1 MKTSVKILLLLNESS
16 SERQKYYGVIVCLDA
31 YPKAIPMVIKTLK
44 ALEENGKNG
53 NADNILR
60 NQNEYAD
67 YISNLNTNGAS
78 IWYLDDILD
87 DAKTRLNI
95 SSSSTLKDLINK
107 LQKTYDTQVR

>member
-1 MKTSVKILLLLNESS
+1 MNPL
-16 SERQKYYGVIVCLDA
+16 A
-31 YPKAIPMVIKTLK
+31 
-44 ALEENGKNG
+44 
-53 NADNILR
+53 
-60 NQNEYAD
+60 
-67 YISNLNTNGAS
+67 AS